1 MRKIKEITDR
11 VLAGIALIILSPI
24 MLIAMIGIKISSKG
38 AVLYKAK
45 RMGKNMNPITVYK
58 FRTMHMNADK
68 EGAITAIDDSRVFS
82 WGEVLRKTK
91 IDELP
96 QLFNVLGGNMSIIGP
111 RPEDIS
117 IVNRYYTNEEKKT
130 LDVLPGLACPGS
142 IFNYTHGKQY
152 LKGDDI
158 DELYVKKFLHIKLA
172 LDLYYLRHWS
182 LLYDIKIMFRT
193 VYAIVVTLFTSKQM
207 NYPMEYKIVFG
218 TYRRL

>member
-68 EGAITAIDDSRVFS
+68 EGAITAIDDSRIFS

-152 LKGDDI
+152 LKGEDI

>member
-68 EGAITAIDDSRVFS
+68 EGAITAIDDSRIFS

>member
-68 EGAITAIDDSRVFS
+68 EGAITAIDDSRIFS

-117 IVNRYYTNEEKKT
+117 IVNRYYTNEEKKNIGCIT
-130 LDVLPGLACPGS
+130 WVGLS
-142 IFNYTHGKQY
+142 RKYF
-152 LKGDDI
+152 
-158 DELYVKKFLHIKLA
+158 
-172 LDLYYLRHWS
+172 
-182 LLYDIKIMFRT
+182 
-193 VYAIVVTLFTSKQM
+193 
-207 NYPMEYKIVFG
+207 
-218 TYRRL
+218 

>member
-1 MRKIKEITDR
+1 
-11 VLAGIALIILSPI
+11 

-68 EGAITAIDDSRVFS
+68 EGAITAIDDSRIFS

>member
-68 EGAITAIDDSRVFS
+68 EGAITAIDDSRIFS

-117 IVNRYYTNEEKKT
+117 IVNRYYTTEEKKT

>member
-68 EGAITAIDDSRVFS
+68 EGAITAIDDSRIFS

-207 NYPMEYKIVFG
+207 NYTMEYKIVFG

>member
-1 MRKIKEITDR
+1 
-11 VLAGIALIILSPI
+11 
-24 MLIAMIGIKISSKG
+24 
-38 AVLYKAK
+38 
-45 RMGKNMNPITVYK
+45 
-58 FRTMHMNADK
+58 
-68 EGAITAIDDSRVFS
+68 
-82 WGEVLRKTK
+82 
-91 IDELP
+91 
-96 QLFNVLGGNMSIIGP
+96 MSIIGP

>member
-1 MRKIKEITDR
+1 
-11 VLAGIALIILSPI
+11 
-24 MLIAMIGIKISSKG
+24 
-38 AVLYKAK
+38 
-45 RMGKNMNPITVYK
+45 
-58 FRTMHMNADK
+58 MHMNADK
-68 EGAITAIDDSRVFS
+68 DGSITAIDDIRIFS
-82 WGEVLRKTK
+82 WGEVLIKTK